1 MSVGLEPRWVNC
13 PVLKQKNLKRLA
25 FFLVAAWFTSGFHH
39 HDEHFQ
45 VLEFANLKMGRASEA
60 NMPWEW
66 QEQMRPGLQPML
78 AVGWVRLSEVVGC
91 TDPFFQMILLRLLC
105 GLLTFWAFLKWHD
118 HLLTEE
124 GPDRAKA
131 VSIAHAFLLL
141 ATGLWFLPYLSVR
154 FSSEGL
160 ATLCFLWGTWALVR
174 MPHTRGMALFS
185 GFLLGL
191 SFDFR
196 YQMGIAVA
204 GILAWMFVVG
214 RPKKWDWA
222 CWWLGMVVSVGLGV
236 VADRWMYG
244 HWTLAPFNYLDS
256 NLLSGT
262 MNAKF
267 GTQPIWWYFPQAI
280 VQMVP
285 PIGLAVLAFA
295 GLGFTVQKR
304 HPWVWAMVPFIVVHT
319 LIGHKEL
326 RFLFPAL
333 PMLLLLTASGWSAV
347 STILMG
353 TKWWPSTYKFLWG
366 INLALLLAAS
376 FRPALDA
383 APYYAYIYKAAKD
396 GPITLHC
403 LEKNP
408 YEHVGLPT
416 TFYKHPNLRVRVW
429 ERFDPKEMKTGDLVL
444 WRNLY
449 FPDGEQPLALE
460 SAYCYF
466 PDWIK
471 HLNFGDWQSRTRIWS
486 IYRI

>member
-1 MSVGLEPRWVNC
+1 
-13 PVLKQKNLKRLA
+13 
-25 FFLVAAWFTSGFHH
+25 
-39 HDEHFQ
+39 
-45 VLEFANLKMGRASEA
+45 
-60 NMPWEW
+60 
-66 QEQMRPGLQPML
+66 
-78 AVGWVRLSEVVGC
+78 
-91 TDPFFQMILLRLLC
+91 
-105 GLLTFWAFLKWHD
+105 
-118 HLLTEE
+118 
-124 GPDRAKA
+124 
-131 VSIAHAFLLL
+131 
-141 ATGLWFLPYLSVR
+141 
-154 FSSEGL
+154 
-160 ATLCFLWGTWALVR
+160 
-174 MPHTRGMALFS
+174 
-185 GFLLGL
+185 
-191 SFDFR
+191 
-196 YQMGIAVA
+196 
-204 GILAWMFVVG
+204 
-214 RPKKWDWA
+214 
-222 CWWLGMVVSVGLGV
+222 
-236 VADRWMYG
+236 
-244 HWTLAPFNYLDS
+244 
-256 NLLSGT
+256 
-262 MNAKF
+262 
-267 GTQPIWWYFPQAI
+267 
-280 VQMVP
+280 
-285 PIGLAVLAFA
+285 
-295 GLGFTVQKR
+295 
-304 HPWVWAMVPFIVVHT
+304 VHI